1 MALKSLSTRPRQTTL
16 TTVYAQKEAPLQTS
30 TDLYRP
36 LQTST
41 DLYRP
46 QKPTTLTIS
55 CISSEDMRLTVSKRR
70 YSHDELCRRV
80 GSLFSYKSLS
90 TWVPAGCASLRPH
103 PPPRGASYR
112 AGRRARGT
120 AARYPRQL
128 VHMRSHA
135 ILPRPMPNRAE
146 HAPTRARTHRTAHPR
161 PRTTDHTRPP
171 SEMTTEKQKTVV
183 LLVGRLCTPIGRL

>member
-1 MALKSLSTRPRQTTL
+1 VHRRRSETVNRPHDRTLIYDLSI
-16 TTVYAQKEAPLQTS
+16 KERIAT
-30 TDLYRP
+30 Y
-36 LQTST
+36 
-41 DLYRP
+41 
-46 QKPTTLTIS
+46 
-55 CISSEDMRLTVSKRR
+55 CIFD
-70 YSHDELCRRV
+70 V

-90 TWVPAGCASLRPH
+90 TRVPAGCASLRPH

-120 AARYPRQL
+120 AHYPRQL